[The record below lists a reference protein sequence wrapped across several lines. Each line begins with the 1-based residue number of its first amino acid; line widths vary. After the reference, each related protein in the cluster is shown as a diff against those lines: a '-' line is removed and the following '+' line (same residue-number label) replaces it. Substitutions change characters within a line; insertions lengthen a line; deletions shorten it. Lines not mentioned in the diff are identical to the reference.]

1 MWGQIMHLKEKRVK
15 ESGQSVADYK
25 YFGCINVIVAYSM
38 AYYSN
43 ESLLSP
49 PLPLCRRLG

>member
-1 MWGQIMHLKEKRVK
+1 MWGKIMHLKEKRVK

-25 YFGCINVIVAYSM
+25 YFECINVIVAYSM